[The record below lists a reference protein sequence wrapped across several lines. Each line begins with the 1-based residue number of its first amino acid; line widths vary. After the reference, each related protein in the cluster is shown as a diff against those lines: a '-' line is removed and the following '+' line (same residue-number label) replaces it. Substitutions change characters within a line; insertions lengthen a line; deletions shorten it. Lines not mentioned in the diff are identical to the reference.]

1 MKNEIFKKELSKILE
16 KKQINEKTKLSDLN
30 FDSLKILEIL
40 SFADKNF
47 KNLSLNVDNLY
58 NCKNV
63 KDLINLFK
71 IKK

>member
-1 MKNEIFKKELSKILE
+1 MKYEIFKKELGKILE

>member
-1 MKNEIFKKELSKILE
+1 MKYEIFKKELSKILE
-16 KKQINEKTKLSDLN
+16 KKQINEKKKNFDFN

>member
-1 MKNEIFKKELSKILE
+1 MKHEEFIKYLSKILE
-16 KKQINEKTKLSDLN
+16 KKQINEKTKLSETN

-40 SFADKNF
+40 SLADKKF
-47 KNLSLNVDNLY
+47 KNLQLNVDDLY

>member
-1 MKNEIFKKELSKILE
+1 MKYEIFKKELSKILE

>member
-1 MKNEIFKKELSKILE
+1 MSKILE

>member
-1 MKNEIFKKELSKILE
+1 MKYEIFKKELSKILE

-30 FDSLKILEIL
+30 FDLLKILEIL

-63 KDLINLFK
+63 KDLINLFE

>member
-1 MKNEIFKKELSKILE
+1 MKYDVFIKELSKIFE
-16 KKQINEKTKLSDLN
+16 KNQLNEKIKLSDLN

-47 KNLSLNVDNLY
+47 KNLSLNVDKLY
-58 NCKNV
+58 NCKNI